1 MTTYSDNALR
11 KLNKGDLTSI
21 ALNFQS
27 KIESSNTKV
36 LEELRLLNEKF
47 DKLESDV
54 AIARN
59 ANSLLSSRLA
69 DTEG

>member
-1 MTTYSDNALR
+1 MTTYSDNASR

-21 ALNFQS
+21 ALKFQS
-27 KIESSNTKV
+27 KTESSNTKV

-47 DKLESDV
+47 NKLESDV
-54 AIARN
+54 AITRN

-69 DTEG
+69 DPEG

>member
-27 KIESSNTKV
+27 KIESSNNKV

>member
-1 MTTYSDNALR
+1 MTTYSENAS
-11 KLNKGDLTSI
+11 KKFNKGDLTSI
-21 ALNFQS
+21 SLNLQS
-27 KIESSNTKV
+27 KMESSNAIV

-69 DTEG
+69 DTKG

>member
-1 MTTYSDNALR
+1 MEFSNA
-11 KLNKGDLTSI
+11 
-21 ALNFQS
+21 
-27 KIESSNTKV
+27 KV

-59 ANSLLSSRLA
+59 ANSLVSSRLA
-69 DTEG
+69 DTEGQSGNSQY

>member
-1 MTTYSDNALR
+1 MTTYSDNASR
-11 KLNKGDLTSI
+11 KLNKRDLTSI

-27 KIESSNTKV
+27 KTESSNTKV

-54 AIARN
+54 AITRN

-69 DTEG
+69 DPEG

>member
-11 KLNKGDLTSI
+11 KLSKGDLTSI